1 MAVSGAAYKTVA
13 YLKIE
18 THPFKSSNVVIRVTT
33 GTWFAHE
40 FVSII
45 QFIIFRT
52 FERLGPGARNPKYT
66 GVHHGGRGK
75 SSPEFGL
82 GTPNPMQIVPWD
94 VVMFQNFK
102 HQCEARAKAKDTADN
117 SQKHAISREKFILFL

>member
-66 GVHHGGRGK
+66 GVHHGGRRK
-75 SSPEFGL
+75 SSREFGV
-82 GTPNPMQIVPWD
+82 GTPMQTVPSD
-94 VVMFQNFK
+94 DVMFQNFK